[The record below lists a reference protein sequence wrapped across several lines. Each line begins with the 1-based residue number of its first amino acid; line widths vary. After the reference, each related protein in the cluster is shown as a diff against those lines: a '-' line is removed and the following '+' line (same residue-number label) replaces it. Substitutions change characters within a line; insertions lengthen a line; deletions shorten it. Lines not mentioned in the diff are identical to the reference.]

1 MSSKKS
7 RVSVHSKLTVVPSK
21 PSGSVKTN
29 PLSSL
34 DHAMGL
40 HSLHMVFYY
49 KKNPFGSFELDPLRE
64 SLSGVI
70 SLYPNVTGRL
80 TRLENG
86 NWAVKCHDAG
96 IRVIRA
102 EVSATLDEWL
112 RSADG
117 SEERDLTVWEDM
129 PQEPNTWSPFRV
141 QVIIFIYTLYFS
153 LKRKKKFKNFKFKGV
168 LL

>member
-1 MSSKKS
+1 M
-7 RVSVHSKLTVVPSK
+7 R
-21 PSGSVKTN
+21 
-29 PLSSL
+29 
-34 DHAMGL
+34 L

-70 SLYPNVTGRL
+70 SMYPNVTGRL
-80 TRLENG
+80 TCLENG

-96 IRVIRA
+96 VRVIRA
-102 EVSATLDEWL
+102 KVSATLDEWL

-117 SEERDLTVWEDM
+117 SEERDLTAWEDM

-141 QVIIFIYTLYFS
+141 QVIIFYVHTLFFP
-153 LKRKKKFKNFKFKGV
+153 KKK
-168 LL
+168 